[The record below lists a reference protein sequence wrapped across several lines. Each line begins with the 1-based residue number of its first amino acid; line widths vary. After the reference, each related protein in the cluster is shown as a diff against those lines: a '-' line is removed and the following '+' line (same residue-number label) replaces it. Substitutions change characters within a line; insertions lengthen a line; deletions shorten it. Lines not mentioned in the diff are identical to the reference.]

1 MRLLFSSMADLYHV
15 NFKLQRAYILL
26 CDYRN
31 RGHLDKVDESGYRKI
46 TIPRRLVVGQSVAY
60 KNNKLLEAR

>member
-1 MRLLFSSMADLYHV
+1 MRLLFSSMADLYQV
-15 NFKLQRAYILL
+15 NFKLQRAYVLL

-46 TIPRRLVVGQSVAY
+46 TISRRLVVGQSAAY